1 MIFSVVLYDAVAGG
15 AGHVRRIV
23 TADGQ
28 AFQRVLAKAIS
39 VVDNCDCDSSCYRC
53 LRNYYNQKIHDNLN
67 RNQASAF
74 FTPVGWKHEPIT
86 GGNNWIKYFPP
97 AIAGENILVCPMRFE
112 RTTFRVGVW
121 HSIQLSYGHIF
132 SLSIISGIYGFCKG
146 KQEKQKNIQNL
157 RKKLLTFCEQ
167 GDKIKKLSPTGRQR
181 RCTLKIEQHSLEID
195 RKVNGESL

>member
-1 MIFSVVLYDAVAGG
+1 MWTIQEKNGKKAHPPDQKKRSAGQDFSDP
-15 AGHVRRIV
+15 R
-23 TADGQ
+23 
-28 AFQRVLAKAIS
+28 
-39 VVDNCDCDSSCYRC
+39 
-53 LRNYYNQKIHDNLN
+53 
-67 RNQASAF
+67 
-74 FTPVGWKHEPIT
+74 
-86 GGNNWIKYFPP
+86 GNNKTRTPRLSGWGVFVREYKRVKYRRMFMRERKSSYQHRPK
-97 AIAGENILVCPMRFE
+97 ILDAKKRGVSELLTPRLVRPMRFE

-167 GDKIKKLSPTGRQR
+167 GDKINKLSPTGRQR

-195 RKVNGESL
+195 WKVNGESL